1 MGHLINPISNR
12 IAVNSYWNSNW
23 ALNNTFNY
31 INVFKQ
37 DFLLFQFLDW
47 FTKKSKFGKFNII
60 ISHYKVF
67 RLYNKVYINFYYY
80 NAGLEEKKYHFQVKS
95 LVTLLKQK
103 EKLRRVKKYQL
114 NNTEFHNVSNSLT
127 EYNEQSNS
135 SNISKTKIRSLYIH
149 IIKLVI
155 SNLYWYLINKSL
167 KFYLNKLS
175 NNQDVYSF
183 NIYSLD
189 FLNVTTDIISTYIS
203 LKLQQKYSL
212 NWVLRPILKDLSSK
226 IKSKVFLGYKIVCSG
241 RFTRKQIATYM
252 WMKEG
257 SLKLNNFSSLVKYSQ
272 SSVKL
277 KYGLCGIKVWL
288 NYGHN
293 DLNLFKRNLLLVY
306 PAYTPF
312 KYVIDFKSKSL
323 ILHLNYWFFL
333 YFKMCSIK
341 SKFYNFYQL
350 FVNIKIKILL
360 KYVFKKIFKK
370 VWLNQFQIKQ
380 LESNKIAITAMEK
393 PYTYFPFKRI

>member
-12 IAVNSYWNSNW
+12 IAINSYWNSNW

-114 NNTEFHNVSNSLT
+114 NNTEFQNVSNSLT

-341 SKFYNFYQL
+341 SKFYNFYQF

>member
-114 NNTEFHNVSNSLT
+114 NNIEFHNVSNSLT

>member
-95 LVTLLKQK
+95 LLTLLKQK